1 MRHISSRHGDQMEN
15 RAWRTALRGAA
26 LCIGMVALAVGVAM
40 ASSHREAPFITELP
54 KVDGTDFYMF
64 RSYEPG
70 RQDYV
75 TLIANYLPLQAPYGG
90 PNYFQLDPEALY
102 EIHIDNNGDARED
115 LTFQFRFK
123 NSLQDLS
130 VPVGPS
136 GQTKNI
142 SVPLIN
148 IGPISSGNMQ
158 AQNIIETYTIDL
170 VRGHRRTG
178 NRQPVVNAG
187 TGSTTFSKPLDNIGS
202 KSIPNYDHYANSFIH
217 TITIPGCG
225 TPGKVFVGQRKE
237 SFVVNLGEIFDLVNL
252 NPLGPPDGRRN
263 IIDDANITSLVL
275 EVPIA
280 CVTNGSEKVIGG
292 WTTASLRQ
300 ARLLR
305 PAATFDRPA
314 LEGGA
319 WTQVSRL
326 AMPLVNEIVIG
337 LKDKNGFN
345 GSKPEDD
352 AQFADYVTN
361 PSFPFLIQALF
372 PSAPAPTLFPRA
384 DLVAAFLTG
393 INTPATGNLNQPANV
408 VASEMM
414 RLNTGIAP
422 TPKAAQNNLGVIGGD
437 LAGFPN
443 GRRPGDD
450 VVDIELRVAMGKL
463 ISAGLFGNQSQAPA
477 GEAPLT
483 DGALVNASFFGDTF
497 PYLTTPIPGAP
508 IQ

>member
-1 MRHISSRHGDQMEN
+1 MN
-15 RAWRTALRGAA
+15 ARTLTGLRLGLVGSLIVLAA
-26 LCIGMVALAVGVAM
+26 GTAQ

-64 RSYEPG
+64 RSYEAG

-75 TLIANYLPLQAPYGG
+75 TIIANYLPLQDAYGG

-102 EIHIDNNGDARED
+102 EIHIDNNGDAKED

-123 NSLQDLS
+123 NTLQDLT
-130 VPVGPS
+130 VPVGPA

-142 SVPLIN
+142 SVPLLN
-148 IGPISSGNMQ
+148 IGPIGSGATQ
-158 AQNIIETYTIDL
+158 AQHVLETYTIDL
-170 VRGHRRTG
+170 VRGNRRAGT
-178 NRQPVVNAG
+178 RHPIVNAA
-187 TGSTTFSKPLDNIGS
+187 TGSTTFQKPLDNIGS
-202 KSIPNYDHYANSFIH
+202 KSIPNYEHYANSFIAPMN
-217 TITIPGCG
+217 IPGCG
-225 TPGKVFVGQRKE
+225 APGKVFVGQRRE
-237 SFVVNLGEIFDLVNL
+237 PFFVNLGEIFDLVNL
-252 NPLGPPDGRRN
+252 NPLGPENGRRN
-263 IIDDANITSLVL
+263 TIDDKNITSLIL

-280 CVTNGSEKVIGG
+280 CVTNGSEQVIGG

-300 ARLLR
+300 ARLLK
-305 PAATFDRPA
+305 PNATFAQPS

-326 AMPLVNEIVIG
+326 GMPLVNELVIG
-337 LKDKNGFN
+337 LKDKNRFN
-345 GSKPEDD
+345 ASKPEDD

-384 DLVAAFLTG
+384 DLVATFLTG
-393 INTPATGNLNQPANV
+393 INTAATGNLNQPANV
-408 VASEMM
+408 VASEML
-414 RLNTGIAP
+414 RLNTSIAA
-422 TPKAAQNNLGVIGGD
+422 TSRAAQKNFGVVAGD

-463 ISAGLFGNQSQAPA
+463 ISGGLFGNPAQAPA

-483 DGALVNASFFGDTF
+483 DGAAINASYFDDKF
-497 PYLTTPIPGAP
+497 PYLVTPIAGAP
-508 IQ
+508 GQ